1 MSASSKQI
9 RRASIPW
16 ISMDIMDHPLA
27 ASISAKPPKIEIYK
41 YKHRKLV
48 FVCLSISLFL
58 PISTYF
64 YLLCE
69 STTTE
74 PSLGQLNTNSIL
86 SKHTMCSS

>member
-9 RRASIPW
+9 RRASIPFPW

-41 YKHRKLV
+41 HKHRKSA

-58 PISTYF
+58 PI
-64 YLLCE
+64 